1 MYSGKRRQAARSLN
15 YGDVLA
21 EATAV
26 ADRLLARGAD
36 VHAVESAEYQTALR
50 FLNQIDLGVHIPRWK
65 PTSSV
70 PLASL

>member
-1 MYSGKRRQAARSLN
+1 MKA
-15 YGDVLA
+15 
-21 EATAV
+21 
-26 ADRLLARGAD
+26 LLADLHCPDRNQRLTS
-36 VHAVESAEYQTALR
+36 HAAISVSARYGKTEYQTALR